1 MQAQDQRR
9 GHQEPG
15 PSVDVPP
22 GAGRH
27 CRISLAPV
35 PQSTRTARDFTIATL
50 RGWSLDDLIQD
61 SVMVVSELVTN
72 AVRHGT
78 ACVAGDAGD
87 ARVELS
93 WWYQTGRLTCT
104 ITDSSVKQPVLEPA
118 DRDAESGRGLQV
130 VQALTVDWGWTTL
143 RTGGK
148 SVWAAFEF

>member
-9 GHQEPG
+9 GHQEPA

-22 GAGRH
+22 VAGRQ
-27 CRISLAPV
+27 CRITLAPV

-50 RGWSLDDLIQD
+50 HGWSLDDLIQD

-72 AVRHGT
+72 AIRHGT
-78 ACVAGDAGD
+78 ACSEGDAGD

-93 WWYQTGRLTCT
+93 WWYQAGRLTCT
-104 ITDSSVKQPVLEPA
+104 ITDGSVKQPVLEPA

-130 VQALTVDWGWTTL
+130 VQALAIDWGWTAL

-148 SVWAAFEF
+148 SVWAAFES